1 MPLYE
6 TVIIARQD
14 LASDD
19 VDKLSEKFSKI
30 ITDDGGK
37 IISTEYW
44 GLRNFAY
51 KIKKYSRGHYILLNI
66 DAKVSSVKELER
78 VVGFNEDVLRCLFF
92 KVDKHEDKTSL
103 FVAKNAASAKS
114 ESKKEDKKP
123 SELDLKIA
131 SVRIEV

>member
-19 VDKLSEKFSKI
+19 IDKLSEKFSKL

-37 IISTEYW
+37 VVSTEYW

-51 KIKKYSRGHYILLNI
+51 KIKKYSRGHYILLNL

-78 VVGFNEDVLRCLFF
+78 VVGFNEDVLRCQIF
-92 KVDKHEDKTSL
+92 KVEKHEEKASL
-103 FVAKNAASAKS
+103 FVSTKASLAKS
-114 ESKKEDKKP
+114 ESKKDKKP
-123 SELDLKIA
+123 TELDLKIA